1 MKVTVG
7 GVVVVVDVVV
17 EVVVGEMVVVVVVV
31 VDKIKATTS
40 TINTTTNTNTTNT
53 TMHGKRKFV
62 KIITATLTRAI
73 HTKTIPRSPSIPYNH
88 HNQHYRP
95 SNTLTTMT
103 QHTLSYS
110 TFKSI
115 K

>member
-1 MKVTVG
+1 MKVAVG

-17 EVVVGEMVVVVVVV
+17 EVVVGEMVVVVVVI

-40 TINTTTNTNTTNT
+40 TINTTTNTNTPNT

-73 HTKTIPRSPSIPYNH
+73 RTKTIPLSPSISYYH
-88 HNQHYRP
+88 HNQYYNP
-95 SNTLTTMT
+95 SNTVTTMT

-115 K
+115 R

>member
-53 TMHGKRKFV
+53 TMHGKK
-62 KIITATLTRAI
+62 KICQNHNCHPYKSLPHQNYPTITINIIQSSQPTL
-73 HTKTIPRSPSIPYNH
+73 HPQQYPYH
-88 HNQHYRP
+88 HDTAY
-95 SNTLTTMT
+95 T
-103 QHTLSYS
+103 
-110 TFKSI
+110 
-115 K
+115 

>member
-1 MKVTVG
+1 MKVAVG

-17 EVVVGEMVVVVVVV
+17 EVVVGEMVVVVV

-53 TMHGKRKFV
+53 TMHGKRKVV
-62 KIITATLTRAI
+62 KIITATLPRAI

-88 HNQHYRP
+88 HNQHYNP
-95 SNTLTTMT
+95 SNILTTMT
-103 QHTLSYS
+103 QHTLRYS
-110 TFKSI
+110 TLNQ
-115 K
+115 